1 MGVVDT
7 KLGEK
12 IGVNRD
18 LRTMRVIAGL
28 NYRMDSIK
36 KVSVQLTERAGKRV
50 VDLMVSYT
58 GQDTLFS

>member
-1 MGVVDT
+1 
-7 KLGEK
+7 
-12 IGVNRD
+12 
-18 LRTMRVIAGL
+18 MRVIAGL

-36 KVSVQLTERAGKRV
+36 KVSVQLPERAGKRV

>member
-1 MGVVDT
+1 
-7 KLGEK
+7 
-12 IGVNRD
+12 
-18 LRTMRVIAGL
+18 MRVIAGL